1 MQMTRK
7 CFEFVTGIQG
17 ITMPGNNFVQ
27 QSSLPNHPLTSF
39 IGREQEIAEIKRLL
53 TTSRLLT
60 ITGTGGSGK
69 SRLALQIATDLQG
82 TFQHGIWWVD
92 LANLTDLTEVLQ
104 AITSVLGIGEQMSCS
119 LMDRPSDYLRDR
131 KILLVLDNCEHLV
144 TACAQLAGTLL
155 QACQEMNI
163 LTTSREALKITGE
176 TVWLVPALRCSA
188 SPNLTLEDLMQ
199 YEATQLFID
208 RAKAVLPSLVLTAES
223 VRQIAQVCLFLEG
236 IPLAIELAAM
246 RMNILSVEQIFAR
259 LHDCCRLLT
268 NGSRIAPP
276 RQQSI
281 RTTIDWSYNLLS
293 EKERILF
300 HRLSVFAGR
309 FSLDTAEVICA
320 GGSIKKSEILDVLAH
335 LVDKSLVVIEKR
347 SDELQYRLQEPI
359 RQYSYSKLQEHD
371 EKTAAQEGYR
381 DWSPELAVLGKG
393 KSVRREPRICIDPMS
408 KEDDN
413 RGAMLQWTPE
423 RRGAEMVAQPSS
435 IPSSSALSKR
445 TSIEADVQPTLRI
458 YALGPPLFYLGEQVL
473 SSANWK
479 YAKAEELLCYLLCH
493 RLRTKEQIGLALW
506 PDASSTQLR
515 NNLHATLHHLRRAL
529 GRPEWIIFEKGL
541 YSFNRQ
547 FIHWFDVESFETLL
561 AQAQKLQFEAPV
573 QAIHSLQDAITLYR
587 GDFLEHRLTGNWYLL
602 RQSEM
607 RKKYVNALLA
617 LGQLFLAQGQYAQ
630 AADTYSQLIAHD
642 RFVESAHRELMR
654 CYALQGERSQALRH
668 YQTLQEMMDEEFG
681 SSPDPET
688 MDLFQQIRDGT
699 FSI

>member
-1 MQMTRK
+1 
-7 CFEFVTGIQG
+7 
-17 ITMPGNNFVQ
+17 MPGNNFVQ

-39 IGREQEIAEIKRLL
+39 IGRKQEMAEIKRLL
-53 TTSRLLT
+53 TNSRLLT

-82 TFQHGIWWVD
+82 AFQHGIWWVD
-92 LANLTDLTEVLQ
+92 LADLTDLAQVLQ
-104 AITSVLGIGEQMSCS
+104 AIASVLGIGEQTSCS
-119 LMDRPSDYLRDR
+119 LMDRPSDYLQDR

-144 TACAQLAGTLL
+144 TVCAQLAGTFL

-163 LTTSREALKITGE
+163 LTTSREPLKITGE

-188 SPNLTLEDLMQ
+188 SPSLTLEDLMQ
-199 YEATQLFID
+199 YEAIQLFID
-208 RAKAVLPSLVLTAES
+208 RARAIFPSIVLTVES

-246 RMNILSVEQIFAR
+246 RMKILSVEQIFAR

-300 HRLSVFAGR
+300 QRLSVFDGR
-309 FSLDTAEVICA
+309 FSLDAVEVICA
-320 GGSIKKSEILDVLAH
+320 GGGIKKSEILDLLAH
-335 LVDKSLVVIEKR
+335 LVDKSLVVIEKL

-359 RQYSYSKLQEHD
+359 RQYSYYKLQEHD
-371 EKTAAQEGYR
+371 EKTVAQEGRR
-381 DWSPELAVLGKG
+381 DWSPEQAVLGKG
-393 KSVRREPRICIDPMS
+393 KSVRREPRIWIDPVR
-408 KEDDN
+408 KEDGN
-413 RGAMLQWTPE
+413 RGAMLQWTSE
-423 RRGAEMVAQPSS
+423 REEAGTAAQSS
-435 IPSSSALSKR
+435 TILSCSALSKQAPV
-445 TSIEADVQPTLRI
+445 EADAQPMLRI
-458 YALGPPLFYLGEQVL
+458 YALGSPLFYLGERVL

-479 YAKAEELLCYLLCH
+479 YAKAKELLCYLLCH

-573 QAIHSLQDAITLYR
+573 QAIHSLQEAIKLYR
-587 GDFLEHRLTGNWYLL
+587 GDFLENQLTGDWYLL
-602 RQSEM
+602 RQSAM

-617 LGQLFLAQGQYAQ
+617 LGQLFLGQEQYTQ
-630 AADTYSQLIAHD
+630 AVDTYGHLIAHD

-668 YQTLQEMMDEEFG
+668 YQTLEEMMYEEFG

-688 MDLFQQIRDGT
+688 MELFQQIRDGT